1 MRVLITGFDPFGGA
15 SINPAYEAIKLLPD
29 IIRGAEIIK
38 MEIPT
43 VFYREGEILEEG
55 IRRHRPDAVICIG
68 QAGGTFRNFCREG
81 GH

>member
-1 MRVLITGFDPFGGA
+1 
-15 SINPAYEAIKLLPD
+15 
-29 IIRGAEIIK
+29 

-68 QAGGTFRNFCREG
+68 QAGGRSGISVEKVAINLIEARIPDNDGGSLLMCLSVKMGRTRILQRFR
-81 GH
+81 